1 MGFFILLFLG
11 LYIWISYGVILAARW
26 IAKQLHGTPALW
38 GSLAFLTMANLPF
51 WDTIPV
57 SLAHSQ
63 QCEAE
68 AGLTIYKTLEQW
80 QKENPNEVLYD
91 NPEFSQARYFTKSIP
106 NWRSPSSDRVYVLP
120 NGTELSA
127 DYDVINHYM
136 YTHIKFRN
144 GSGGSWIN
152 QRFYSVEEKVM
163 NVWHILYREE
173 RRIVDFKTRQ
183 IIAQEVDFYASP
195 QEPDEE
201 GFHPLYLFRGVGHC
215 DRKDSKIQQK
225 WIVNGDTFSSFKDKL
240 RNLNQDKKH
249 SPYVATLNEQCES
262 KKYPKKYK

>member
-1 MGFFILLFLG
+1 MGFFILLFFGVYLCFAC
-11 LYIWISYGVILAARW
+11 GVILAAIW

-38 GSLAFLTMANLPF
+38 GSLAFLTMVNLPL
-51 WDTIPV
+51 WDRIPV

-106 NWRSPSSDRVYVLP
+106 SYWSSKSSDKVYVLP
-120 NGTELSA
+120 NGTELRA

-136 YTHIKFRN
+136 YTHIKWRD
-144 GSGGSWIN
+144 GSGGNWIN

-173 RRIVDFKTRQ
+173 RKIVDFKTRQ
-183 IIAQEVDFYASP
+183 IIAREVDFYASP
-195 QEPDEE
+195 KEPGDD
-201 GFHPLYLFRGVGHC
+201 GIDLLNILRGVGHC
-215 DRKDSKIQQK
+215 DKKNLKMQRK
-225 WIVNGDTFSSFKDKL
+225 WTVNGETFSSFKDKL
-240 RNLNQDKKH
+240 RNLNQDNKR
-249 SPYVATLNEQCES
+249 
-262 KKYPKKYK
+262 